1 MQNKKETITMPP
13 ASTVPEHH
21 EKIKLGLSL
30 GFVGLLIGGW
40 LYYPLGYF
48 LLVCMAG
55 AMGIGL
61 VKGRYWCDWPCP
73 RGSFLDTVLKRFS
86 FRRKIPAFFRHP
98 VFRAGWLLLLMTM
111 LTIQLTPVW
120 GDFYKMGK
128 PFVMVLTVTTV
139 VGTIFGLLYHERIW
153 CMFCPMGTMA
163 NILGRG
169 KMALQVD
176 ESCINCGICEKVCRM
191 QINPGSYRETG
202 LVTNGDC
209 LKCSYC
215 VESCPQQALGFRG
228 ASEDRTD

>member
-228 ASEDRTD
+228 APEDRTD